1 MNYTQKLTLS
11 MVVPTA
17 MVAGAGTAVVLG
29 AVWLQ
34 SLAARSTPQDMMAY
48 LQLGST
54 LTGVLTAL
62 CVAVCIGFTVWIRR
76 TATAVL
82 GGEPTEA
89 RNMLADLADGRL
101 NIRVPDAPEHSLM
114 HSLGKLVSMLQSAM
128 GDIKG
133 TANQVSLASNEIAS
147 GNHDLSSR
155 TELSASNLQRTASTM
170 KALTDAVQ
178 HSAAAANEANDL
190 ATKAAAVAAKGGDVM
205 GQVVATMNDINT
217 SSKQIADIIGVID
230 SIAFQTN
237 ILALNAAVEA
247 ARAGEQGRGFAV
259 VASEV
264 RNLASRSAA
273 AAQEIKALINTSVER
288 VASGAS
294 LVQTAGNTVNEIVS
308 SVQQVGDIVGGITAT
323 SAEQSDEIREISA
336 SIDELD
342 QMTQQNAALV
352 EESAAA
358 AQSLKDQSAR
368 LAHAVSMFHT

>member
-34 SLAARSTPQDMMAY
+34 SLAARSTPQDMMTY

-178 HSAAAANEANDL
+178 HSANAANEANDL

-205 GQVVATMNDINT
+205 GQVVATMNDIHT